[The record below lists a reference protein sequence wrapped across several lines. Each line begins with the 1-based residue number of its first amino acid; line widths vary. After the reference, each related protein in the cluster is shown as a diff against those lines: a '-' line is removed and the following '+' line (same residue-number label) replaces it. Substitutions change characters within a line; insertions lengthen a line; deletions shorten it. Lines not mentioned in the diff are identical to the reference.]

1 MVIPGRQ
8 KTEKDIQQNEQ
19 SIDFGKYFI
28 RFLRL
33 GFPRISHS
41 FHYRFLYF
49 LSSLLKLFQ
58 LQLLNSVYAI
68 EDFISTYTI
77 HIIAHELNLN
87 DFSFKLNFSH
97 GKSKVLT
104 GAALWGVG
112 AITNNQNLQQTGQA
126 LAGLGLLSKAGGL
139 IG

>member
-8 KTEKDIQQNEQ
+8 KTKKDIKQNEQ
-19 SIDFGKYFI
+19 NIDFGKYLIHFW
-28 RFLRL
+28 RF
-33 GFPRISHS
+33 GFSKHMYS
-41 FHYRFLYF
+41 FHYRFLLF
-49 LSSLLKLFQ
+49 LLSLLKLFQ
-58 LQLLNSVYAI
+58 LQFPNSVYAI
-68 EDFISTYTI
+68 EEFISKFTI
-77 HIIAHELNLN
+77 HIIVHKLNLN
-87 DFSFKLNFSH
+87 YFSLKLSFSH